1 MNNLKTNN
9 YWLIPMDFS
18 TCNYEQLQ
26 KEWDE
31 SKKIMWQVPGT
42 PRKLKNGDWQSPPDS
57 SMVNSLKKGDVIY
70 FYVTNLPSESR
81 NKLSRIMLRGVV
93 KDEPCPMEKNKVYF
107 DLNETNLIY
116 AFSIEC
122 LTTLP
127 KEQLENNFFL
137 SRTDLKTNSSK
148 FIIPHGVNWPDKNIK
163 QNLSEDIIKRL
174 ERCFKPTTIRKYDF
188 ESLINHFNKKCFFC
202 GKYGT
207 KNDHKTFIGRN
218 GLDYFEYHHFIPQA
232 KAKDFPKLQEI
243 IDNSTNGLF
252 LCSNCHN
259 KMHYGAVTEVRDIL
273 EIVLKDTQ
281 IQKMLTDFNFQ
292 KNIGEENDVFEWFQ
306 EAYKIKEHK

>member
-26 KEWDE
+26 KEWKE
-31 SKKIMWQVPGT
+31 TNKIMWQVPGT
-42 PRKLKNGDWQSPPDS
+42 PKKKDDTWKKPRST

-70 FYVTNLPSESR
+70 FYVTNLPSNSK
-81 NKLSRIMLRGVV
+81 NNILSRVMLRGQI
-93 KDEPCPMEKNKVYF
+93 KDEPHPIEKNKVYF
-107 DLNETNLIY
+107 DSNETNLIY
-116 AFSIEC
+116 GFSIES

-127 KEQLENNFFL
+127 KEQLENNSFL
-137 SRTDLKTNSSK
+137 SLAHLNTIDRNFTY
-148 FIIPHGVNWPDKNIK
+148 PQGRRWPDKNIK
-163 QNLSEDIIKRL
+163 KSLSENIVNRL
-174 ERCFKPTTIRKYDF
+174 EGCFKSTMRKYDF

-259 KMHYGAVTEVRDIL
+259 KMHYGAVTEVRDML